1 MIPADDLY
9 AVVRDRQ
16 ESLRQEAAR
25 EAPLTAAEEPVLTL
39 PALALAWQVAELLE
53 RSC

>member
-1 MIPADDLY
+1 MIHADDLY

-16 ESLRQEAAR
+16 QSLRQGAAR
-25 EAPLTAAEEPVLTL
+25 EAPPVAAEEPVLSL

-53 RSC
+53 RSY